1 MPCRPTSKNFPIP
14 NCRANSRAVTP
25 AFASATVGA
34 GTAWSMMIA
43 VRPGSA
49 IFTGSGQFVNIRSIS
64 TFMSTRH
71 TTVSPALTRSR
82 PDARARIFSIMV
94 MPMGIPFLSL
104 VSLVQLGPFAQAHE
118 AEDAA
123 RTDHLPGGP
132 PAQAGQR
139 CRHGRPHRAEQHTGV
154 DRELEPEALQ

>member
-1 MPCRPTSKNFPIP
+1 
-14 NCRANSRAVTP
+14 
-25 AFASATVGA
+25 
-34 GTAWSMMIA
+34 MMIA
-43 VRPGSA
+43 VRAGSA

-104 VSLVQLGPFAQAHE
+104 VSLAQPGPFTQAHE
-118 AEDAA
+118 AEHTA
-123 RTDHLPGGP
+123 RPGGLPGRP
-132 PAQAGQR
+132 AAQASQGR
-139 CRHGRPHRAEQHTGV
+139 RHGRRHRAEQRTGI
-154 DRELEPEALQ
+154 DR